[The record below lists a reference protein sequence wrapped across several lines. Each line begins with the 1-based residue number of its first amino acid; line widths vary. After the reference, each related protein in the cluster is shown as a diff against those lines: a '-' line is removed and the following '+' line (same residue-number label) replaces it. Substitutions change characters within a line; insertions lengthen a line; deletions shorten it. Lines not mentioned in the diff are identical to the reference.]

1 MSDISIPHKTNG
13 IHTVVYS
20 PAAIVSIINA
30 HLSIREEKKIIQL
43 RGIFKKTGTSS
54 YGGHFYNRLKDEASD
69 YQITLITSALLHH
82 QLEDNKTIEFNGFI
96 TRKMDRSGRIEIQIN
111 MIDLISQQVNK
122 YSDEEIRKISVI
134 NNKVA
139 LGFKDLDAA
148 IKNAIFHN
156 KPFRIRIILGK
167 SAIIDHDIKKGM
179 ADAIA
184 LYKISYHPVS
194 LSSPQAIK
202 ELLISLDTE
211 DADLI
216 CIARG
221 GGENLEIFD
230 NIEICKAAIGRNSII
245 GSAIG
250 HDVNVTLFEKIAD
263 KKFSLPFHFG
273 SYLKEIYNSTIE
285 DFQQSRAKIVK
296 DVETQLN
303 TQYCKKI
310 ETLNQ
315 QLTSLKQLGEKTIA
329 DTHTNYKG
337 QLVVLEQKLK
347 SQEELSQKTLLENAK
362 LQNEKLSVLNTQLA
376 NLTKQQSQK
385 DALIKQAN
393 DLANSY
399 KRQAEQAKEE
409 KGVSFGTV
417 LVIVIVALL
426 LGLFLANGFK

>member
-1 MSDISIPHKTNG
+1 MAENLPIIANPIQTPAP
-13 IHTVVYS
+13 IFYS
-20 PAAIVSIINA
+20 PASIVAILNA
-30 HLSIREEKKIIQL
+30 GIAIKEEKKVIQM
-43 RGIFKKTGTSS
+43 RGIFKKEGKQN
-54 YGGHFYNRLKDEASD
+54 YGGSYYNRLKDEASD
-69 YQITLITSALLHH
+69 YQMTLITSALLHH

-96 TRKMDRSGRIEIQIN
+96 TRKLDRSGRIEIQIN
-111 MIDLISQQVNK
+111 MIDLISQRVNK
-122 YSDEEIRKISVI
+122 YSDEEIKKISVI

-139 LGFKDLDAA
+139 SGFKDLDAA

-156 KPFRIRIILGK
+156 QPFRIRIILGK

-230 NIEICKAAIGRNSII
+230 NIEICEAAIGRNSII

-250 HDVNVTLFEKIAD
+250 HHVNVTLFEKIAD

-273 SYLKEIYNSTIE
+273 TYLKDIYNNTIE
-285 DFQQSRAKIVK
+285 DFQQSRAKIVQ

-303 TQYCKKI
+303 IQYGKKI
-310 ETLNQ
+310 ETLTQ
-315 QLTSLKQLGEKTIA
+315 QLKSEKEL
-329 DTHTNYKG
+329 N
-337 QLVVLEQKLK
+337 QKKL
-347 SQEELSQKTLLENAK
+347 LIPIKTTRN
-362 LQNEKLSVLNTQLA
+362 N
-376 NLTKQQSQK
+376 
-385 DALIKQAN
+385 
-393 DLANSY
+393 
-399 KRQAEQAKEE
+399 
-409 KGVSFGTV
+409 
-417 LVIVIVALL
+417 
-426 LGLFLANGFK
+426 

>member
-1 MSDISIPHKTNG
+1 M
-13 IHTVVYS
+13 
-20 PAAIVSIINA
+20 
-30 HLSIREEKKIIQL
+30 
-43 RGIFKKTGTSS
+43 
-54 YGGHFYNRLKDEASD
+54 
-69 YQITLITSALLHH
+69 TLITSALLHH

-122 YSDEEIRKISVI
+122 YSDEEIKKISVI

-139 LGFKDLDAA
+139 SGFKDLDAA

-156 KPFRIRIILGK
+156 QPFRIRIILGK

-230 NIEICKAAIGRNSII
+230 NIEICEAAIGRNAII

-273 SYLKEIYNSTIE
+273 TYLKDIYNNTIE
-285 DFQQSRAKIVK
+285 DFQQSRAKIVQ

-303 TQYCKKI
+303 IQYGKKI
-310 ETLNQ
+310 ETLTQ
-315 QLTSLKQLGEKTIA
+315 QLKSEKELNQKNVV
-329 DTHTNYKG
+329 DTHKNHAD
-337 QLVVLEQKLK
+337 QLAVLNQKLK
-347 SQEELSQKTLLENAK
+347 SQEELYQKTLQETGK
-362 LQNEKLSVLNTQLA
+362 LQNEKLSVLNSKITD
-376 NLTKQQSQK
+376 LTNQQSQK
-385 DALIKQAN
+385 DALLKQASE
-393 DLANSY
+393 LANNY
-399 KRQAEQAKEE
+399 KRKAEQAES
-409 KGVSFGTV
+409 GVSYTALIV
-417 LVIVIVALL
+417 IIIISLVIGLL
-426 LGLFLANGFK
+426 LENGCK